1 MWGSQGGSGRGPAKI
16 FNTDL
21 KVDLFEVIVPA
32 LVPLCRPASG
42 FYLHQFFR
50 LAQISILPRQSFCGY
65 PKGTVAL
72 WFLNIFFCIGV
83 NSKRMSIFS
92 TKKGLLWF
100 FWNIFCIGGN
110 LKENTDFQSRTMG
123 LHGFAIILNS
133 ELLRVTILKKTLI
146 FEGSTWVCFSF
157 FCRVG
162 AIWTNMAILEER
174 QLVCYDFFEMF
185 LCGGDLRKYRFPY
198 WENDLFL
205 KGATCKNIDL
215 HSRTICL
222 LCFEGCDLKDN
233 LNFHERKCVCLS
245 LSGFFQTIL
254 LLACETIINWRV
266 GS

>member
-21 KVDLFEVIVPA
+21 KVDLFEIIVPA
-32 LVPLCRPASG
+32 LVPL
-42 FYLHQFFR
+42 YLHQFFR

-72 WFLNIFFCIGV
+72 WFLNIFFCMGV

-100 FWNIFCIGGN
+100 F
-110 LKENTDFQSRTMG
+110 LKYLLYAGQSERK
-123 LHGFAIILNS
+123 HRFSIKDNGFAWLCYNIEFWIIKSDDFEENINFRRKHLG
-133 ELLRVTILKKTLI
+133 LLK
-146 FEGSTWVCFSF
+146 F

-185 LCGGDLRKYRFPY
+185 LYGGDLRKYRLSY

-205 KGATCKNIDL
+205 KGATCKISIFIQGVYVCYAL
-215 HSRTICL
+215 KGAIWKTI
-222 LCFEGCDLKDN
+222 
-233 LNFHERKCVCLS
+233 
-245 LSGFFQTIL
+245 
-254 LLACETIINWRV
+254 
-266 GS
+266 